1 MTMIAISL
9 QSGSSGN
16 CIYVE
21 TEGTR
26 LLFDA
31 GISGVQAEERL
42 AAQGRDIRN
51 VDAVIISHD
60 HSDHIR
66 HAGVLHRKYGLPV
79 FVTPATLAAASSR
92 CALGKMKDV
101 RHFRSNDKLKINDVL
116 VHAIPTPHDGV
127 DGSAFVIECG
137 EKRLGILT
145 DLGHVFRD
153 LVHIV
158 ASLDAVFLE
167 SNYDPEMLAHG
178 PYPAYLKQ
186 RIKGPRGHI
195 SNIEAAEV
203 LLHASLANRLQWA
216 CLAHLSEQNNHPD
229 VALRTHRKVMAEK
242 LTLYV
247 ADRYCA
253 SGVLT
258 IS

>member
-1 MTMIAISL
+1 MIAISL

-31 GISGVQAEERL
+31 GINGLQTEERL
-42 AAQGRDIRN
+42 AAQGRKIHDI
-51 VDAVIISHD
+51 DAVIISHD

-66 HAGVLHRKYGLPV
+66 HAGVLHRKYGLPI

-92 CALGKMKDV
+92 CALGKIKDV
-101 RHFRSNDKLKINDVL
+101 RYFRSNDKLRIGDVH
-116 VHAIPTPHDGV
+116 VYAIPTPHDGV
-127 DGSAFVIECG
+127 DGSAFVIEAG
-137 EKRLGILT
+137 KKRLGILT
-145 DLGHVFRD
+145 DLGHVFKD

-158 ASLDAVFLE
+158 SSLDAVFLE

-203 LLHASLANRLQWA
+203 LLHASRSNRLQWA

-229 VALRTHRKVMAEK
+229 VALKTHRKIMSEK

-247 ADRYCA
+247 ADRYRA
-253 SGVLT
+253 TEILRVL
-258 IS
+258 

>member
-1 MTMIAISL
+1 MIAISL
-9 QSGSSGN
+9 QSGSNGN

-21 TEGTR
+21 TCGKK

-42 AAQGRDIRN
+42 AAHGRDIRA

-66 HAGVLHRKYGLPV
+66 HAGVFQRKYGLPV
-79 FVTPATLAAASSR
+79 YVTAATLAAASAR

-101 RHFRSNDKLKINDVL
+101 RLFRSSDKLTFGDVH

-127 DGSAFVIECG
+127 DGSAFVIEG
-137 EKRLGILT
+137 AQKRLGILT
-145 DLGHVFRD
+145 DLGHVFKD

-158 ASLDAVFLE
+158 SSLDAVFLE
-167 SNYDPEMLAHG
+167 SNYDPEMLAQG

-203 LLHASLANRLQWA
+203 LLRASAGNRLQWA

-229 VALRTHRKVMAEK
+229 VALRTHRAVMAEK

-247 ADRYCA
+247 ADRYQA
-253 SGVLT
+253 SALFTV
-258 IS
+258 S

>member
-1 MTMIAISL
+1 MTMVAISL

-21 TEGTR
+21 TEGAR

-42 AAQGRDIRN
+42 AAQGRNIRD

-79 FVTPATLAAASSR
+79 FVTPATLAAATSR
-92 CALGKMKDV
+92 CALGNMKEV
-101 RHFRSNDKLKINDVL
+101 RHFRSNDKLRIGDAL

-127 DGSAFVIECG
+127 DGSAFVIESG

-145 DLGHVFRD
+145 DLGHVFKD

-203 LLHASLANRLQWA
+203 LLQASLSNRLQWA

-229 VALRTHRKVMAEK
+229 VALKTHRKVMAEK

-247 ADRYCA
+247 ADRY
-253 SGVLT
+253 SSTGVFT
-258 IS
+258 VS

>member
-1 MTMIAISL
+1 MSMIAISL

-21 TEGTR
+21 TEGAR

-42 AAQGRDIRN
+42 AAQGRDIRD

-66 HAGVLHRKYGLPV
+66 HAGVLQRKYGLPV

-92 CALGKMKDV
+92 CSLGKMKDI
-101 RHFRSNDKLKINDVL
+101 RHFRSNDKLRIGDVL
-116 VHAIPTPHDGV
+116 VYAIPTPHDGA
-127 DGSAFVIECG
+127 DGSAFVIESG

-145 DLGHVFRD
+145 DLGHVFKN

-167 SNYDPEMLAHG
+167 SNYDPEMLAQG

-195 SNIEAAEV
+195 SNVEAAEV
-203 LLHASLANRLQWA
+203 LLHASLSNRLQWA

-229 VALRTHRKVMAEK
+229 VALKTHRKVVAEK
-242 LTLYV
+242 IILYV
-247 ADRYCA
+247 ADRYQA
-253 SGVLT
+253 SGIFNIV
-258 IS
+258 

>member
-1 MTMIAISL
+1 MIAISL
-9 QSGSSGN
+9 QSGSNGN

-21 TEGTR
+21 TCGKK

-42 AAQGRDIRN
+42 AAHGRDIRA

-66 HAGVLHRKYGLPV
+66 HAGVFQRKYGLPV
-79 FVTPATLAAASSR
+79 YVTAATLAAASAR

-101 RHFRSNDKLKINDVL
+101 RLFRSSDKLAFGDVH

-127 DGSAFVIECG
+127 DGAAFVIEG
-137 EKRLGILT
+137 AQKRLGILT
-145 DLGHVFRD
+145 DLGHVFKD

-158 ASLDAVFLE
+158 SSLDAVFLE
-167 SNYDPEMLAHG
+167 SNYDPDMLAQG

-203 LLHASLANRLQWA
+203 LLHACVGNRLQWA

-229 VALRTHRKVMAEK
+229 VALRTHRAVMAEK

-247 ADRYCA
+247 ADRYQA
-253 SGVLT
+253 SALFTV
-258 IS
+258 S